1 MGQKVNPIS
10 LRLGVNKD
18 WQSKWFSDNKNFSK
32 YLNNDIKIR
41 KYLSKKLKEAAV
53 ASIII
58 ERNEKRCDVT
68 INTSKPGVIIGKGGE
83 DIEKLRKELKRLA
96 GEEIYV
102 SIVEVKNPDLN
113 AQIVAQNIALQI
125 EARASYRAVQKR
137 AIRNTMK
144 AGAKGI
150 KTLVSGRVGG
160 VEMARN
166 EGYTE
171 GTVPL
176 HTIRADIDYGTAEA
190 LTTYGIIGVKVW
202 IYKGEILPT
211 NSKNASLEVKENKD
225 VKDNNKNNKKPS
237 KEMKGDVKHVD
248 AKKN

>member
-1 MGQKVNPIS
+1 MGQKVNPVGY
-10 LRLGVNKD
+10 RLGVNKD
-18 WQSKWFSDNKNFSK
+18 WESRWYANKKDFGK
-32 YLNNDIKIR
+32 TLNQDLKIR
-41 KYLSKKLKEAAV
+41 DYLKKRLKDAAV

-58 ERNEKRCDVT
+58 ERKKNRPEIT
-68 INTSKPGVIIGKGGE
+68 INTAKPGVIIGRGGE
-83 DIEKLRKELKRLA
+83 DIDALRKELARVV
-96 GEEIYV
+96 GEEVYV
-102 SIVEVKNPDLN
+102 SIVDVSKSADLC
-113 AQIVAQNIALQI
+113 AQLVADNIAMQI
-125 EARASYRAVQKR
+125 ENRAPFRSAQKR

-160 VEMARN
+160 AEMARS

-176 HTIRADIDYGTAEA
+176 HTVRADIDYGTAEA

-202 IYKGEILPT
+202 IYKGEILPDK
-211 NSKNASLEVKENKD
+211 KNVKESDQD
-225 VKDNNKNNKKPS
+225 VN
-237 KEMKGDVKHVD
+237 

>member
-1 MGQKVNPIS
+1 MGQKVSPIG
-10 LRLGVNKD
+10 LRIGVNKD
-18 WQSKWFSDNKNFSK
+18 WESKWFANNNNFAK
-32 YLNNDIKIR
+32 CLNNDIKIR
-41 KYLSKKLKEAAV
+41 AFLAKELKEAAV
-53 ASIII
+53 ASIVI
-58 ERNEKRCDVT
+58 ERNDKRCDVT
-68 INTSKPGVIIGKGGE
+68 IKSAKPGVIIGKGGE
-83 DIEKLRKELKRLA
+83 DIEKLRNKLKKLV
-96 GEEIYV
+96 GEDIYL

-125 EARASYRAVQKR
+125 EARAPFRSVQKR
-137 AIRNTMK
+137 AIRNAMK

-160 VEMARN
+160 AEMARG

-176 HTIRADIDYGTAEA
+176 HTVRADIDYGTAEA

-211 NSKNASLEVKENKD
+211 KNVKKGETINVNSK
-225 VKDNNKNNKKPS
+225 KN
-237 KEMKGDVKHVD
+237 
-248 AKKN
+248 

>member
-1 MGQKVNPIS
+1 MGQKINPIGF
-10 LRLGVNKD
+10 RIGVNKD
-18 WQSKWFSDNKNFSK
+18 WDSRWMASNKDYAKF
-32 YLNNDIKIR
+32 LNNDIKIR
-41 KYLSKKLKEAAV
+41 QYLNKKLKEASV

-58 ERNEKRCDVT
+58 ERNKDNKCNVT
-68 INTSKPGVIIGKGGE
+68 INTSKAGVIIGSGGK
-83 DIEKLRKELKRLA
+83 DIEKLRNELKKLVK
-96 GEEIYV
+96 EDVYV

-113 AQIVAQNIALQI
+113 AQIIAQSIALQI
-125 EARASYRAVQKR
+125 EARGNYRSVQKR
-137 AIRNTMK
+137 AIRNAMK

-160 VEMARN
+160 AEMARN
-166 EGYTE
+166 EGYSD

-176 HTIRADIDYGTAEA
+176 HTVRADIDYGTASA

-211 NSKNASLEVKENKD
+211 NKVK
-225 VKDNNKNNKKPS
+225 
-237 KEMKGDVKHVD
+237 KGDDQNVN